1 MGQKWRL
8 NHLFEA
14 LADNPALERLIIDGS
29 IIRVHQHGASKKK
42 RGTANSKA
50 KAVAD

>member
-8 NHLFEA
+8 NHLSEA

-29 IIRVHQHGASKKK
+29 IIRVHQHSEE
-42 RGTANSKA
+42 RYDQSKA